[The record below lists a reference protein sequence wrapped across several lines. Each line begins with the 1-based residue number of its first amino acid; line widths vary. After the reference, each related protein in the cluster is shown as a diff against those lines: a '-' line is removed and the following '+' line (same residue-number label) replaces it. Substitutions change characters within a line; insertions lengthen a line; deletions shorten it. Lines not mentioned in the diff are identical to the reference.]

1 MPGFMSKQL
10 EKHETY
16 FKNAENSSCVDVD
29 LALMN
34 QPQSF
39 QKSIVFETGLSKFHK
54 QLTVTS
60 LSNTFPNKNPRLH
73 RDYQNFQNNKLRAV
87 LEKEI

>member
-16 FKNAENSSCVDVD
+16 FKNAESSSCVDVG

-34 QPQSF
+34 HPQSF
-39 QKSIVFETGLSKFHK
+39 QKSIVFEPGLSKFHK
-54 QLTVTS
+54 QLTVTVVKQYFAKQKS
-60 LSNTFPNKNPRLH
+60 KAT
-73 RDYQNFQNNKLRAV
+73 
-87 LEKEI
+87 

>member
-1 MPGFMSKQL
+1 MPDFMSKQL

-39 QKSIVFETGLSKFHK
+39 QKSIVFETGLSKFH
-54 QLTVTS
+54 
-60 LSNTFPNKNPRLH
+60 N
-73 RDYQNFQNNKLRAV
+73 
-87 LEKEI
+87 

>member
-1 MPGFMSKQL
+1 MDKVCTNNGDLILLGDFNVETEENMPDFMSKQL

-34 QPQSF
+34 HPQNF
-39 QKSIVFETGLSKFHK
+39 QKSIVFETGLSKFH
-54 QLTVTS
+54 
-60 LSNTFPNKNPRLH
+60 N
-73 RDYQNFQNNKLRAV
+73 
-87 LEKEI
+87 